1 MELPEQ
7 DGRVQCLECGRWFR
21 SLIGHISRI
30 HGMTAEEYRAAHGL
44 ARTTALV
51 ASSVSEQL
59 HAHGIRRRDADPRV
73 LEALSGD
80 GARRQRAAAFPR
92 AREPRRPATRRAT
105 RAAKRQ
111 QGELRLQAA
120 LDAAGWGSLAEAVE
134 WARGEGLGWAAI
146 STRLQGW
153 SITSLKNRAVR
164 DGIPPLGR
172 MMPVTARAM
181 LDQARRHVAEHGDLS
196 QVGGELSRFLV
207 KHRWFAQHDQPTPVT
222 RALDQI
228 DPTWSQPRR

>member
-7 DGRVQCLECGRWFR
+7 DGRVQCLECGRWFK

-30 HGMTAEEYRAAHGL
+30 HGMSAEEYRAVHGL

-59 HAHGIRRRDADPRV
+59 HDHGIRRRDADPRV

-92 AREPRRPATRRAT
+92 AREPRRPATKKAT
-105 RAAKRQ
+105 QAAKQQ
-111 QGELRLQAA
+111 QGELRLHAA

-134 WARGEGLGWAAI
+134 WARTEGPRHPDRRQLGTHRGHPPP
-146 STRLQGW
+146 TRGLPVAHLIHPHPC
-153 SITSLKNRAVR
+153 S
-164 DGIPPLGR
+164 PPQWGYRGADPPGQPLNSCHR
-172 MMPVTARAM
+172 PF
-181 LDQARRHVAEHGDLS
+181 RR
-196 QVGGELSRFLV
+196 R
-207 KHRWFAQHDQPTPVT
+207 
-222 RALDQI
+222 
-228 DPTWSQPRR
+228 